1 MPTQDFGRFLLLHS
15 RDTWPPLLL
24 QVSLLLTMI
33 TSDFWDQQPIAEQ
46 AHVVYWNIT
55 ETNGGTSTEN
65 RWVYTRSPFGQFY
78 VNKLP
83 FGISSTPELYQ
94 HRVSQILARL
104 EGVLC
109 YIDNILIFGVTPA
122 EHGTRLT
129 AVLTR
134 LAVARVTLNKDKC
147 ELYWNNICFLGHLID

>member
-1 MPTQDFGRFLLLHS
+1 M
-15 RDTWPPLLL
+15 
-24 QVSLLLTMI
+24 
-33 TSDFWDQQPIAEQ
+33 
-46 AHVVYWNIT
+46 YK
-55 ETNGGTSTEN
+55 
-65 RWVYTRSPFGQFY
+65 RSPFGQFY

-109 YIDNILIFGVTPA
+109 YIDNILIFSVTPA
-122 EHGTRLT
+122 ERETRLT

-147 ELYWNNICFLGHLID
+147 ELY